1 MTSTIVGAMTA
12 ATTVAVVVVV
22 TNALVI
28 AVAITVADS
37 KYVCLYCVLTNPTV
51 V

>member
-12 ATTVAVVVVV
+12 ANTVAVAVVV

-37 KYVCLYCVLTNPTV
+37 KYVCLYCVLTDHTV